1 MEHDHT
7 AQSVIAGNAA
17 AAVAAVEGALPPRPK
32 IGAEEL
38 RKANM
43 ILKRYKEGKTRLEQ
57 RIIDNEQFWKLRHW
71 EQMEKQG
78 EGGNSGD
85 PQPASGWLVNC
96 ILSKHADAMDCY
108 PSPTVLPREPDDRQE
123 ARRLSRI
130 LPVILKKNQFK
141 RIYSSAWWYK
151 LKSGC
156 AVYGVFWDG
165 TKLGGLGDI
174 SVKRMDLLNLFWEPG
189 VTDIQDSAHFFST
202 ELRDNEKLL
211 EEYPQL
217 EGKLGRGSMTLSR
230 YLYDDT
236 VDTSDKSLVVDWYYH
251 TNVEGRKVLQ
261 YCKYVGE
268 TVLYATE
275 NDTVRPTRTQMA
287 GVDEEGRP
295 VLQQVPCGPSMA
307 QRGWYDHGKYPFV
320 FDVLFP
326 EEGTPCGYGY
336 VDLCKS
342 PQKQIDLMNQ
352 AILKNTLANATP
364 RFFIRSDGAVNENE
378 YADWTRPF
386 VHTNGNLGADS
397 IAPIRAGSL
406 DSVYVAILNNKI
418 AEMKETAGNRDVAN
432 GGTASGVTAGTA
444 IAALQESSGKLSRN
458 MIDDG
463 YEAFADV
470 VTLCIELIRQFYQ
483 LPRQFRLLGAMGTEE
498 FISYDCSG
506 LQPKAMDDGVSVSYR
521 VPEFDLEIGAEQE
534 SPYRTAEH
542 NQLALQLFQ
551 LGFFREELA
560 DQALRCLE
568 LMEFKNKDQL
578 VRLIAGG
585 RTQAAEIAALRQQ
598 LLQLAQVVD
607 EAKGT
612 RLAPALAAEYAGSS
626 PASAVAGTTPQPKNV
641 SAMER
646 SRKQSRGGAAP
657 MIKAAFGDNSLW
669 VCGHSGCG
677 PKGQDIV
684 CAAVS
689 ILTEATAAA
698 LKARD
703 IPAIIVRGDGFF
715 ACAAG
720 SGGDMMEPARQGL
733 LLLARHYGDNV
744 EVRDLRTGRERHA

>member
-1 MEHDHT
+1 MT
-7 AQSVIAGNAA
+7 QNNAAQSAIERDAA
-17 AAVAAVEGALPPRPK
+17 AAMAAANAADILVKPK
-32 IGAEEL
+32 IGRDEL
-38 RKANM
+38 RRANA
-43 ILKRYKEGKTRLEQ
+43 ILKMYKHGKLHLEQ

-71 EQMEKQG
+71 EQMEKEGQ
-78 EGGNSGD
+78 GGNSGD

-123 ARRLSRI
+123 AQRLSRI

-141 RIYSSAWWYK
+141 RTYSSAWWYK

-165 TKLGGLGDI
+165 SKLNGLGDI
-174 SVKRMDLLNLFWEPG
+174 SVKRMDLLNLFWSPG
-189 VTDIQDSAHFFST
+189 VTDIQQSPNFFST
-202 ELRDNEKLL
+202 ELQDNEELL
-211 EEYPQL
+211 AAYPQL
-217 EGKLGRGSMTLSR
+217 EGKLGRGDMTLSR

-236 VDTSDKSLVVDWYYH
+236 VDTSNKSLVVDWYYH
-251 TNVEGRKVLQ
+251 TEVDGRKVLQ

-275 NDTVRPTRTQMA
+275 NDTRQPTEAQFRS
-287 GVDEEGRP
+287 VDENGAP
-295 VLQQVPCGPSMA
+295 VMEEVPCGPSMV

-386 VHTNGNLGADS
+386 VHTNGNLGSDS
-397 IAPIRAGSL
+397 IAPIHAGSL

-444 IAALQESSGKLSRN
+444 IAALQESGGKLSRN

-463 YEAFADV
+463 YEAFSDV
-470 VTLCIELIRQFYQ
+470 VTLCIELIRQFYE

-498 FISYDCSG
+498 FISYDYRG
-506 LQPKAMDDGVSVSYR
+506 LQPKMMDDGVNVSYR

-551 LGFFREELA
+551 MGFFRDDLA

-578 VRLIAGG
+578 ARVISNGK
-585 RTQAAEIAALRQQ
+585 TQASEIAALRQQ
-598 LLQLAQVVD
+598 LLQLAQIVD

-612 RLAPALAAEYAGSS
+612 HLAESLAAEQSGGQVR
-626 PASAVAGTTPQPKNV
+626 ASASAMKAAQTAA

-646 SRKQSRGGAAP
+646 SRRQSRE
-657 MIKAAFGDNSLW
+657 
-669 VCGHSGCG
+669 V
-677 PKGQDIV
+677 
-684 CAAVS
+684 
-689 ILTEATAAA
+689 
-698 LKARD
+698 
-703 IPAIIVRGDGFF
+703 VR
-715 ACAAG
+715 
-720 SGGDMMEPARQGL
+720 PR
-733 LLLARHYGDNV
+733 
-744 EVRDLRTGRERHA
+744 

>member
-1 MEHDHT
+1 MT
-7 AQSVIAGNAA
+7 QNIPAQSAIGEGAAVNAA
-17 AAVAAVEGALPPRPK
+17 DILAKPK
-32 IGAEEL
+32 IGQPEL
-38 RKANM
+38 RRANA
-43 ILKRYKEGKTRLEQ
+43 ILKMYRHGKLHLEQ

-71 EQMEKQG
+71 EQMEKEGQ
-78 EGGNSGD
+78 GGNSGD

-123 ARRLSRI
+123 AQRLSRI

-141 RIYSSAWWYK
+141 RTYSSAWWYK

-165 TKLGGLGDI
+165 SKLNGLGDI
-174 SVKRMDLLNLFWEPG
+174 SVKRMDLLNLFWSPG
-189 VTDIQDSAHFFST
+189 VTDIQQSPNFFST
-202 ELRDNEKLL
+202 ELWDNDELL
-211 EEYPQL
+211 AAYPQL
-217 EGKLGRGSMTLSR
+217 EGKLGRGDMSLSR

-236 VDTSDKSLVVDWYYH
+236 VDTSNKSLVVDWYYH
-251 TNVEGRKVLQ
+251 TEVDGRKVLQ

-275 NDTVRPTRTQMA
+275 NDTEQPMEARFR
-287 GVDEEGRP
+287 GVDENGAP
-295 VLQQVPCGPSMA
+295 VMEQVPCGPSMA

-397 IAPIRAGSL
+397 IAPIHAGSL

-432 GGTASGVTAGTA
+432 GGTAAGVTAGTA
-444 IAALQESSGKLSRN
+444 IAALQESGGKLSRN

-470 VTLCIELIRQFYQ
+470 VTLCIELIRQFYE

-498 FISYDCSG
+498 FISYDYRG
-506 LQPKAMDDGVSVSYR
+506 LQPRMMDDGVNVSYR

-551 LGFFREELA
+551 MGFFRDDLA

-578 VRLIAGG
+578 ARVISNGK
-585 RTQAAEIAALRQQ
+585 TQASEIAALRQQ
-598 LLQLAQVVD
+598 LLQLAQIVD
-607 EAKGT
+607 EVKGT
-612 RLAPALAAEYAGSS
+612 HLAESLTSEPSGGQVRPSGSAMKAAQTAAG
-626 PASAVAGTTPQPKNV
+626 
-641 SAMER
+641 AMER
-646 SRKQSRGGAAP
+646 SRKQSRE
-657 MIKAAFGDNSLW
+657 
-669 VCGHSGCG
+669 V
-677 PKGQDIV
+677 
-684 CAAVS
+684 
-689 ILTEATAAA
+689 
-698 LKARD
+698 
-703 IPAIIVRGDGFF
+703 VR
-715 ACAAG
+715 
-720 SGGDMMEPARQGL
+720 PR
-733 LLLARHYGDNV
+733 
-744 EVRDLRTGRERHA
+744 

>member
-123 ARRLSRI
+123 AARLSRI

-141 RIYSSAWWYK
+141 RTYSSAWWYK

-211 EEYPQL
+211 AEYPQL

-251 TNVEGRKVLQ
+251 TTVEGRKVLQ

-275 NDTVRPTRTQMA
+275 NDTVRPTRTQMT

-295 VLQQVPCGPSMA
+295 ILQQVPCGPSMA

-598 LLQLAQVVD
+598 ALQLAQVVD

-612 RLAPALAAEYAGSS
+612 RLAPALAAEYAGNGAA
-626 PASAVAGTTPQPKNV
+626 PAAAGTAPQPKNV

-646 SRKQSRGGAAP
+646 SRKQSRE
-657 MIKAAFGDNSLW
+657 
-669 VCGHSGCG
+669 
-677 PKGQDIV
+677 
-684 CAAVS
+684 AVQP
-689 ILTEATAAA
+689 
-698 LKARD
+698 R
-703 IPAIIVRGDGFF
+703 
-715 ACAAG
+715 
-720 SGGDMMEPARQGL
+720 
-733 LLLARHYGDNV
+733 
-744 EVRDLRTGRERHA
+744 

>member
-123 ARRLSRI
+123 AARLSRI

-141 RIYSSAWWYK
+141 RTYSSAWWYK

-211 EEYPQL
+211 AEYPQL
-217 EGKLGRGSMTLSR
+217 EGRLGRGSMTLSR

-251 TNVEGRKVLQ
+251 TTVEGRKVLQ

-275 NDTVRPTRTQMA
+275 NDTVRPTRTQMT

-295 VLQQVPCGPSMA
+295 ILQQVSCGPSMA

-521 VPEFDLEIGAEQE
+521 VPEFDLEIGAERE
-534 SPYRTAEH
+534 NPYRTAEH

-551 LGFFREELA
+551 LGFFREDLA

-598 LLQLAQVVD
+598 VLQLAQVVD

-626 PASAVAGTTPQPKNV
+626 PASAVAGTAPQPKNV

-646 SRKQSRGGAAP
+646 SRKQSRE
-657 MIKAAFGDNSLW
+657 
-669 VCGHSGCG
+669 
-677 PKGQDIV
+677 
-684 CAAVS
+684 AVQP
-689 ILTEATAAA
+689 
-698 LKARD
+698 R
-703 IPAIIVRGDGFF
+703 
-715 ACAAG
+715 
-720 SGGDMMEPARQGL
+720 
-733 LLLARHYGDNV
+733 
-744 EVRDLRTGRERHA
+744 